1 MMQTSSLPSYI
12 YIHTYIY
19 IYKSLDCIDVLIKDN
34 SKYQNNKECYSLL
47 YGAYNYEAKP
57 W

>member
-12 YIHTYIY
+12 YIY
-19 IYKSLDCIDVLIKDN
+19 IYKSLDCIGVLIKDN